1 MQELKQ
7 YLQDN
12 KIQVENLKLYKKD
25 KWLEIFIASDKVLAF
40 EDIHRLEDGCL
51 ARNAEFKK
59 ISIVPRYIGQEDDEN
74 LLNSFLPNIK
84 YILGKVCPATS
95 KVDCVDVYID
105 HVAENRTIVLNVL
118 DQIILKS
125 IKTKSID
132 VQIRNAV
139 ATVLQLDVTVLV
151 QDSANAV
158 NIDEYF
164 EQSDKFIAA
173 EASKMNI
180 SAPSASF
187 EKPVKKTAADVMKG
201 KVITGEVRTIKEL
214 GISEK
219 NAVFEGEIYASDVRK
234 TKNKKIIQSFA
245 LHDRT
250 ASILCKVFWE
260 SEDEVLKNGT
270 CIRVKA
276 DIMMDEYSREITAN
290 LKDINKSKLS
300 KRQDTAEEKRVELH
314 LHTNMSSMDAI
325 ENVKDLVKA
334 AKEFGHKAVAIT
346 DHGVVQAFPD
356 AMEQGQK
363 SEIKII
369 YGVEGYLIDDT
380 VAVLKETN
388 RLPLSQ
394 DFIVFDIETTG
405 LSAKTDKITEIGA
418 VKISNGQIVDHFSQ
432 LINPQRRLSAKII
445 ELTGIT
451 DDMLADQPTIDA
463 VLPEFM
469 RFIGDAMLVA
479 HNSDFDTGFIRNNCE
494 LLGLPYKHKAI
505 DTVAVSRALL
515 TDLKS
520 HKLNLVAKRLGVRLD
535 NHHRAVDDAKATAEI
550 FLKFLEM
557 FRENGVETLDQV
569 NQKYIDTDYKSKR
582 PNHITLLA
590 RNTVGLKNL
599 YKIISDSHIN
609 HFYKTPR
616 ILKSVLNAHR
626 EGLLVGSACASG
638 QVYEAVLNNKSANE
652 IERIASYYDY
662 LEIMPLD
669 NNEFMLHKEIVS
681 AKGDLQNINKRIVA
695 VGEKLDKLVVATGDV
710 HYIEKND
717 AVIRDVLKAG
727 QKSYSKDKDNG
738 SLYFRTTDE
747 MLAEFSYLGEA
758 VANRVVVENT
768 NKIADMIEEIKPVPD
783 GTFPPE
789 IEGSDVELREMC
801 YAKARRIY
809 GESLPEIVEKR
820 LEKELNSIIG
830 NGYAVMYI
838 IAQKLV
844 TKSIQDGYLVGSRGS
859 VGSSFAATMSDITE
873 VNPLPPHYICP
884 NCKYSDFIEDG
895 SIGVGMDLPDKK
907 CPKCETTLIK
917 EGHDIPFEVF
927 LGFKGDKEPDID
939 LNFAGEYQS
948 RAMKYTEELFGKENV
963 YRAGTIGT
971 IAEKTAFGYVMNYL
985 ESSEIRI
992 NTAHTLTLRDKSTG
1006 IKRTTGQHPGGVMI
1020 VPHYKDIYDFT
1031 PIQHP
1036 ANDASSGV
1044 LTTHF
1049 DYHSISGRILKLD
1062 ILGHD
1067 VPTIIRMLEDFTGV
1081 NATQIPLDDQGTM
1094 GLFTSAK
1101 GLGCD
1106 LSAINCET
1114 GTLGIPEFGTR
1125 FVRQMLMD
1133 TKPTTFAELIR
1144 ISGLSHGESV
1154 WVGNAQ
1160 DLVRKNVT
1168 TLKSVISTRDDIMN
1182 YLIQQGLEPLTAFKI
1197 MENVRKGKGL
1207 TEEHIEAMNERQV
1220 PQWYIESCQKI
1231 KYMFPKAHASAYV
1244 TMSFRVAYFKLY
1256 HKEAFY
1262 ATYFTTKAASFDLE
1276 IISKGTEVILE
1287 NIKMIEAKGNEATEK
1302 EKDLV
1307 TILESAYEMWQRG
1320 VQLLKVDIYQSDA
1333 TKFKL
1338 VDNKLL
1344 PPLVAVPGLGETVA
1358 RKIQEEA
1365 NEEFISLEDFR
1376 KRTKASKTVVEML
1389 QKQGCLNGLPESNQL
1404 SFI

>member
-125 IKTKSID
+125 IKTRSID

-139 ATVLQLDVTVLV
+139 ATVLGLEVTVLV

-187 EKPVKKTAADVMKG
+187 EKSVKKTAADVMKG

-494 LLGLPYKHKAI
+494 LLGLPYQHKAI

-1287 NIKMIEAKGNEATEK
+1287 NIKLIEAKGNEATEK

>member
-125 IKTKSID
+125 IKTRSID

-139 ATVLQLDVTVLV
+139 ATVLGLEVTVLV

-187 EKPVKKTAADVMKG
+187 EKSVKKTAADVMKG

-494 LLGLPYKHKAI
+494 LLGLLYKHKAI

-1287 NIKMIEAKGNEATEK
+1287 NIKLIEAKGNEATEK